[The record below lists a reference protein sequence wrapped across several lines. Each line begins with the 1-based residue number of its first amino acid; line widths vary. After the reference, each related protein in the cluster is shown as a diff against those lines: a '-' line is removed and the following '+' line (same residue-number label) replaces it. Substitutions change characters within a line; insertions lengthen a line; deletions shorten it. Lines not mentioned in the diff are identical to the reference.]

1 MSWYGW
7 VVLAVIALWL
17 LGKRGGS
24 NSTKKKASANR
35 ADIADEAEDIA
46 SKVETIKQFHA
57 LERKLE
63 KLEERMDELTTE
75 RALENA
81 SHKYDVLQEAINI
94 AESKIYQWQYI
105 PSMELSTPKS
115 TLETAYKVYSPKER
129 EDLIKSSG
137 DNKDDWYG
145 IDAYGEK
152 DDPEPFLKSL
162 IKFREIVES
171 TDSDD
176 IKANNINKLVSK
188 SKDLAEEFFDTDGDL
203 KPGDQWFAEILS
215 IAGLPMADEL
225 YSEGYTT
232 AEKCLAIDPV
242 EFSKRKGVGPKTV
255 DKLKQFQLKIKN
267 PNNTL

>member
-1 MSWYGW
+1 MSWYSW
-7 VVLAVIALWL
+7 VILAVIALWL
-17 LGKRGGS
+17 LGKSGGS
-24 NSTKKKASANR
+24 STKKGKPANR
-35 ADIADEAEDIA
+35 ADIADEAEEIA
-46 SKVETIKQFHA
+46 NKVETIKQFHA

-75 RALENA
+75 KALENA

-94 AESKIYQWQYI
+94 AESKTYQWQYI

-115 TLETAYKVYSPKER
+115 TLEIAYKVYSPTEY
-129 EDLIKSSG
+129 EELIKSSG
-137 DNKDDWYG
+137 GNKNDWYG

-162 IKFREIVES
+162 LKFRAIVES
-171 TDSDD
+171 TDTDD

-188 SKDLAEEFFDTDGDL
+188 SKELAEEFFDTEGDL
-203 KPGDQWFAEILS
+203 KPGDQWFTEILS
-215 IAGLPMADEL
+215 MAGLPLADEL

-255 DKLKQFQLKIKN
+255 DKLKQFQLKIKD
-267 PNNTL
+267 PNN

>member
-7 VVLAVIALWL
+7 VILAVIALWL
-17 LGKRGGS
+17 LGKSGGS
-24 NSTKKKASANR
+24 STKKSKSVNR
-35 ADIADEAEDIA
+35 ADITDEAEEIA
-46 SKVETIKQFHA
+46 NKVETIKQFHA

-75 RALENA
+75 KALENA

-94 AESKIYQWQYI
+94 AESKTYQWQYI
-105 PSMELSTPKS
+105 PSMELSTPKE
-115 TLETAYKVYSPKER
+115 TLEKAYKTYSTSEYD
-129 EDLIKSSG
+129 EIIKSSNG
-137 DNKDDWYG
+137 NKDDWYG

-152 DDPEPFLKSL
+152 EEPESFLKSL
-162 IKFREIVES
+162 IKFRAIVES
-171 TDSDD
+171 TDTDD
-176 IKANNINKLVSK
+176 IKAKNINNLVSK
-188 SKDLAEEFFDTDGDL
+188 SKDLAEEFFDAEGDL
-203 KPGDQWFAEILS
+203 KPGDQWFVEILS

-232 AEKCLAIDPV
+232 AEKCLTIDPV

-267 PNNTL
+267 PNK